1 MAGTALGIMGAVAGT
16 GATDLDTQAQN
27 YGQDF
32 GRHRANSERTERSA
46 SYRNGT
52 LNKGNQT
59 RGNSQQ

>member
-1 MAGTALGIMGAVAGT
+1 MAGT